1 MNRPGAA
8 EWVELVVI
16 SSVWPSGAAFATA
29 LAAGMPPAP
38 ARFST
43 MNGWPS
49 ASCRCAAI
57 ERAVASVTLP
67 AANGVM
73 IVTGRVG

>member
-1 MNRPGAA
+1 
-8 EWVELVVI
+8 
-16 SSVWPSGAAFATA
+16 
-29 LAAGMPPAP
+29 
-38 ARFST
+38 

-49 ASCRCAAI
+49 ASWRCDAI

-73 IVTGRVG
+73 IVTGRDG

>member
-1 MNRPGAA
+1 LNSPGAA
-8 EWVELVVI
+8 ECVVLVVMN
-16 SSVWPSGAAFATA
+16 SVWPSGAAFATA
-29 LAAGMPPAP
+29 AAAGMPPAP
-38 ARFST
+38 ERFST

-49 ASCRCAAI
+49 ASWRCVAI

-73 IVTGRVG
+73 MVTGRDG